1 MHGGSMSHHY
11 PDPENVEISAPEF
24 TELEERI
31 KASGLCEADGTLI
44 IKSLQ
49 FMFWLQK
56 SLEHAKLSIKKLQR
70 LFEFSSKSK
79 KQSDE
84 PLAGNDEKISDN
96 DSAPVNSTENNEP
109 DTKEIKASDDECFIR
124 Y

>member
-1 MHGGSMSHHY
+1 MHGGSMSHHN
-11 PDPENVEISAPEF
+11 PDPETVEISTEEF
-24 TELEERI
+24 TEFEARI
-31 KASGLCEADGTLI
+31 KASGQSEADGTLI

-70 LFEFSSKSK
+70 LFGFSSKSK

-84 PLAGNDEKISDN
+84 PLADNDE
-96 DSAPVNSTENNEP
+96 
-109 DTKEIKASDDECFIR
+109 C
-124 Y
+124 YYC